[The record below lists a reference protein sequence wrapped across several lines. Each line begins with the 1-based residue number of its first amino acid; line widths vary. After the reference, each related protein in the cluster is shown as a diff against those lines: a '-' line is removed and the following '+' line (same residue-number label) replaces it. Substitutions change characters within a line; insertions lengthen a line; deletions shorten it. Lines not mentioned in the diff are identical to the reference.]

1 MTSALDQSEAGI
13 YASVGS
19 AIGHQVALQASFN
32 IDLIQK
38 LSFQTCLYT
47 TSMVISSI
55 FTQGFIPSSMME
67 SVIVPVMTKAII
79 VLFVCPMSAR
89 RSLKWH

>member
-13 YASVGS
+13 YVSVGS

-38 LSFQTCLYT
+38 LEIQAALYT
-47 TSMVISSI
+47 TNVHAR
-55 FTQGFIPSSMME
+55 TTT
-67 SVIVPVMTKAII
+67 SVSGDLIAMQ
-79 VLFVCPMSAR
+79 
-89 RSLKWH
+89 